1 MLDSKITTV
10 TNKEEKEIVKGMR
23 KTVKTLYSEGYEEIF
38 ALSVIDDGLSF
49 LIQVSDF
56 SLNAVDLPKKYEKT
70 YEEAEK
76 LMTLA
81 KSVCGDRCT
90 AVSTLICDEVDE
102 DVYLDGNVLR
112 VMNLNI

>member
-1 MLDSKITTV
+1 MSDSKVTTV
-10 TNKEEKEIVKGMR
+10 TNQEEIIKGMR
-23 KTVKTLYSEGYEEIF
+23 KTVKALYSEGYEEIF

-70 YEEAEK
+70 YEEAKK
-76 LMTLA
+76 LMTIA
-81 KSVCGDRCT
+81 KTVCGDRCI
-90 AVSTLICDEVDE
+90 AVSTLICDEVAE
-102 DVYLDGNVLR
+102 TVYLDGNVLR